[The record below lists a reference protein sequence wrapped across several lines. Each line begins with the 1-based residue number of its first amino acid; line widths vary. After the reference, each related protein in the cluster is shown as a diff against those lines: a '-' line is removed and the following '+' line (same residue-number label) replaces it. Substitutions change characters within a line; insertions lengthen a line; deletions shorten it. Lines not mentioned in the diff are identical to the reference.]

1 MFTGRASDYAR
12 QLKEANKN
20 AQGVSQW
27 EEYFLK
33 PLQGEYE
40 AGMQQATGQFN
51 YDISSAFASYKKS
64 QQNATLSNAW
74 TSEKTKYSNYLADT
88 YTSAFSA
95 AAQKQYET
103 YTSLSGQF
111 AKKLS
116 EEEQSLLKEGQ
127 KYVDFQ
133 RMAYDYA
140 QTNPDMFGEFDPTN
154 RDIMS
159 KYYSTDAQGNLV
171 LNKEGVDFWD
181 KLLNSKATTLEDGT
195 MTQDF
200 AKYLYDE
207 NRDMY
212 DFYQSNKEN
221 IRELVGGLN
230 RGDFEYSTS
239 ERQDVIQ
246 ADKLQASI
254 EDKVSSLTGKN
265 SLIGEIKTNFDSDVE
280 RLQYLTDLDKKVS
293 MSKIYVESPAVTISE
308 NNYKVLINGN
318 EYTSDR
324 ASGKP
329 LIYRIPSSNTEIK
342 NYGFTFTTKNN
353 PYKTGDVFSF
363 DGKTY
368 WYMLDNKQAIALIK
382 KG

>member
-40 AGMQQATGQFN
+40 AGMQQAAGQFN

-64 QQNATLSNAW
+64 QQDAALSTAW
-74 TSEKTKYSNYLADT
+74 TGEKTKYTNYLADA

-95 AAQKQYET
+95 AAQKQYGT

-111 AKKLS
+111 ADKLGQ
-116 EEEQSLLKEGQ
+116 EEQSLLKEGQ

-140 QTNPDMFGEFDPTN
+140 QTNPDMFGDFDPTS
-154 RDIMS
+154 RDAMS
-159 KYYSTDAQGNLV
+159 KYYTTDAQGNLV

-200 AKYLYDE
+200 GKYLYDE

-212 DFYQSNKEN
+212 DFYQSNKES
-221 IRELVGGLN
+221 IREIVGGLD
-230 RGDFEYSTS
+230 RGDFEYSTT
-239 ERQDVIQ
+239 ERQEGIQ
-246 ADKLQASI
+246 SDKLQASI
-254 EDKVSSLTGKN
+254 EDKISSLTAEK
-265 SLIGEIKTNFDSDVE
+265 SFIGDIKTDFASDTE
-280 RLQYLTDLDKKVS
+280 RLQYLTELDSKIN
-293 MSKIYVESPAVTISE
+293 MSKAYVSNAAVNRDGKDYVVSFNGKTYRTASARSIE
-308 NNYKVLINGN
+308 DTYKVPTVAGSLGI
-318 EYTSDR
+318 T
-324 ASGKP
+324 K
-329 LIYRIPSSNTEIK
+329 
-342 NYGFTFTTKNN
+342 KNN
-353 PYKTGDVFSF
+353 PYNTGDVFSK

-368 WYMLDNKQAIALIK
+368 WYVVDKNTFVRLR
-382 KG
+382 G